1 LTPNLSSGGL
11 PTLPVAFYDP
21 SPNVRVYLSRTELT
35 QLPQETVHRNEMAH
49 TKLFADVLAL
59 PGVAMLVGKPYEL
72 VVQKADLWEFDEIH
86 PKVLDFLLA
95 ANLIPMTPASDRKQ

>member
-1 LTPNLSSGGL
+1 MNPSLTTGL

-35 QLPQETVHRNEMAH
+35 QLPQETVHRHERPQ
-49 TKLFADVLAL
+49 TKLFDQVLAL
-59 PGVAMLVGKPYEL
+59 PGIVMLVGKPYEL
-72 VVQKADLWEFDEIH
+72 VVQKADLWDFDEIH

-95 ANLIPMTPASDRKQ
+95 ANLMPMTPISTAKQ